1 MPSGA
6 RVRFRPIL
14 RVPTTGWCG
23 LAYRIANSDDMPL
36 FSGNGLKPSEPSI
49 EVLKYHKVKVTFSY
63 LGKAALYFRPK
74 GVPATP
80 PPSPPNEEG
89 LRQIVN
95 DLGLRLR
102 ARDGRFEPS
111 KHLSVVFEHNLG
123 QVFASF
129 QDRKS
134 TRLNSSH
141 SQIS

>member
-36 FSGNGLKPSEPSI
+36 FSGNGLKPSQKKI

-74 GVPATP
+74 GVPATL
-80 PPSPPNEEG
+80 ECTLE
-89 LRQIVN
+89 LRHGVKGGCCRSLQNHCTAALVVEN
-95 DLGLRLR
+95 RLQSVKQRQALLESNLLRN
-102 ARDGRFEPS
+102 S
-111 KHLSVVFEHNLG
+111 
-123 QVFASF
+123 
-129 QDRKS
+129 
-134 TRLNSSH
+134 RLETHRSR
-141 SQIS
+141 